1 MKHVNFV
8 SKDVQR
14 ILSSHKSII
23 NRKCFTRKL
32 FLKIL
37 QHSQERNLFFNKN
50 SGFQLPPSF
59 IKKRLEH
66 RCCEHWQIFKNTYFE
81 EHLRTAVSESF
92 TWTFP
97 IWTNNMERKEDV
109 SSKIKQ
115 NKNHS
120 KTQLYEKN
128 LPFHDV
134 HYHFVFLFSPLHVRR
149 HLPCIIKYDT
159 TESFETA

>member
-1 MKHVNFV
+1 MKQVNFV

-23 NRKCFTRKL
+23 NRKCLTRKL

-50 SGFQLPPSF
+50 SGFHLPPSF

-81 EHLRTAVSESF
+81 EHLQTAVSESF
-92 TWTFP
+92 TWTFSYMNKEHRKGRRRFLKNKTKQKP
-97 IWTNNMERKEDV
+97 FEKSAIWKKLAFSWCSLSFRF
-109 SSKIKQ
+109 S
-115 NKNHS
+115 
-120 KTQLYEKN
+120 
-128 LPFHDV
+128 
-134 HYHFVFLFSPLHVRR
+134 LFSTSRQTAFALHNK
-149 HLPCIIKYDT
+149 IWY
-159 TESFETA
+159 

>member
-66 RCCEHWQIFKNTYFE
+66 RCCEHWQVFKNPILKNICE
-81 EHLRTAVSESF
+81 RLCLRVSLEP
-92 TWTFP
+92 FP
-97 IWTNNMERKEDV
+97 IWTNNIERKEDV

-134 HYHFVFLFSPLHVRR
+134 HYHFVFLFSALHVRR
-149 HLPCIIKYDT
+149 HLPYIIKYDT
-159 TESFETA
+159 SESFETA